1 MNQIND
7 ETFAYLVAEEVKNK
21 LSSSQRDILMQK
33 ENWHKWQ
40 RCLLALISNI
50 DDQLHDLIQDEEN
63 DRELFNSI
71 GSRRLQTKAN
81 DAYKGRRTKI
91 ERFKFHVNKRLDQV
105 TAMIETGSTVESN
118 GWEQV
123 DFLKA
128 AIAKHRA
135 MMNENDLEA
144 TPIDIAL
151 WSALSNNWGFDNID
165 TSKLQTSENICAI
178 EVRKKRQNTSSAEKL
193 L

>member
-1 MNQIND
+1 METMNQIND

-33 ENWHKWQ
+33 ENWYKWQ

-50 DDQLHDLIQDEEN
+50 DDQLSDLIHDEEN
-63 DRELFNSI
+63 DRELFDSI

-81 DAYKGRRTKI
+81 DAYKGRRNKI

-105 TAMIETGSTVESN
+105 TAMIETGSSVESN

-123 DFLKA
+123 DFLKS

-165 TSKLQTSENICAI
+165 TSNL
-178 EVRKKRQNTSSAEKL
+178 
-193 L
+193 